1 MSETLGDAGSEVAP
15 DYRRNFAAGLVHG
28 VFFQVSAALGSIHT
42 VLPAF
47 VSLLTP
53 SALAVGLMASVQGI
67 GGVVPQLF
75 TAYLIEGRPRKKPLL
90 LYVITLRWVSFGL
103 LAYLTWAFGSTRP
116 GLVLAVLLVT
126 FSLFSVAGGAG
137 TVLYAD
143 VFSKAIPARRR
154 GRFTGW
160 RQLLGYL
167 AAIGAGWM
175 VKVILE
181 DVDRWPFPDNY
192 AVIFLF
198 SAVSLLVAFVGFA
211 MIKEPEY
218 PARRVSESM
227 RHLLRRAVGLARNNP
242 NFRRFLWARGLTDV
256 VLALGPFYIVY
267 ALNERGIDLAMV
279 GVYLSVQMAGAAL
292 SNLVWG
298 SLGDRIGNRAVV
310 LGTAVTGLL
319 TPAAALLVPLHPGFF
334 LLVFAS
340 MGATISGVRLGY
352 SNLILEMADVELRP
366 TCVALQN
373 TLLAPVTLLP
383 LVVGGLIAVVSFP
396 ALFIAGVV
404 LMGIAL
410 LLGVRIIDPRNDP
423 SGECVEEPT
432 TMAPPV

>member
-1 MSETLGDAGSEVAP
+1 M
-15 DYRRNFAAGLVHG
+15 
-28 VFFQVSAALGSIHT
+28 
-42 VLPAF
+42 
-47 VSLLTP
+47 
-53 SALAVGLMASVQGI
+53 
-67 GGVVPQLF
+67 
-75 TAYLIEGRPRKKPLL
+75 
-90 LYVITLRWVSFGL
+90 
-103 LAYLTWAFGSTRP
+103 
-116 GLVLAVLLVT
+116 
-126 FSLFSVAGGAG
+126 
-137 TVLYAD
+137 YAD
-143 VFSKAIPARRR
+143 VFSKAIPVRRR

-218 PARRVSESM
+218 PAHRVSESM

-298 SLGDRIGNRAVV
+298 GLGDRIGNRAVV

-352 SNLILEMADVELRP
+352 SDLILEMADVELRP

-383 LVVGGLIAVVSFP
+383 LVVAWPGRRRVLPRSLRCRSCPDGHSPLAWGQDHRPAKRSQGRVCRRVDDDGSAGLARKSHRPDVPLTVD
-396 ALFIAGVV
+396 L
-404 LMGIAL
+404 
-410 LLGVRIIDPRNDP
+410 
-423 SGECVEEPT
+423 T
-432 TMAPPV
+432 TWQRHHSTATRSAELPPVGTGGCDPATSS

>member
-1 MSETLGDAGSEVAP
+1 
-15 DYRRNFAAGLVHG
+15 
-28 VFFQVSAALGSIHT
+28 
-42 VLPAF
+42 
-47 VSLLTP
+47 
-53 SALAVGLMASVQGI
+53 
-67 GGVVPQLF
+67 
-75 TAYLIEGRPRKKPLL
+75 
-90 LYVITLRWVSFGL
+90 
-103 LAYLTWAFGSTRP
+103 
-116 GLVLAVLLVT
+116 LAVLLVT

-175 VKVILE
+175 VKEILE
-181 DVDRWPFPDNY
+181 DESRWPFPDGY
-192 AVIFLF
+192 ALIFLF
-198 SAVSLLVAFVGFA
+198 SAISLLVAFVGFA

-218 PARRVSESM
+218 PAVRVSDSM
-227 RHLLRRAVGLARNNP
+227 RHLLRRAIGLAKKNA
-242 NFRRFLWARGLTDV
+242 NFRRFLWARGLTDM
-256 VLALGPFYIVY
+256 VLALGPFYVVY
-267 ALNERGIDLAMV
+267 ALNERAVNPAMI

-298 SLGDRIGNRAVV
+298 SLADRKGNRIVV

-340 MGATISGVRLGY
+340 MGATISGLRLGY

-383 LVVGGLIAVVSFP
+383 LVVGGLVAVVSFP
-396 ALFIAGVV
+396 ALFVVGVG
-404 LMGIAL
+404 LMALAL
-410 LLGVRIIDPRNDP
+410 LVALRIIDPRTDP
-423 SGECVEEPT
+423 SGECIEESET
-432 TMAPPV
+432 VVPPI